1 MKKIVIAI
9 MLVFG
14 FSLNVYASSTPESVI
29 TAFLE
34 AVKSGDIKKA
44 KTYLD
49 KDSFIVPKNIMKPQ
63 LGKKDIMDGK
73 LGLVDN
79 MFNQGG
85 KDNQWT
91 YDIKFNNTWLN
102 NPDNRGYYGYIVKM
116 ETVNYDLTKSYT
128 LKKVNDTWLIVGW
141 I

>member
-1 MKKIVIAI
+1 MKRIVLAI
-9 MLVFG
+9 MLVLGFG
-14 FSLNVYASSTPESVI
+14 LNVYASSTPESVI
-29 TAFLE
+29 TSFLE
-34 AVKSGDIKKA
+34 AVRSGDIKKA
-44 KTYLD
+44 KSYLD
-49 KDSFIVPKNIMKPQ
+49 KDSFIKPKNIMKPQ
-63 LGKKDIMDGK
+63 LGKKDTLDGE

-85 KDNQWT
+85 KDNRWT

-128 LKKVNDTWLIVGW
+128 LKKVNNTWLIVGW

>member
-1 MKKIVIAI
+1 MKRIVLAI
-9 MLVFG
+9 MLVLGFG
-14 FSLNVYASSTPESVI
+14 LNVYASSTPESVI
-29 TAFLE
+29 TSFLE

-85 KDNQWT
+85 KGNQWT
-91 YDIKFNNTWLN
+91 YDIKFNDTWLN

-116 ETVNYDLTKSYT
+116 ETVNYDLTKLYS
-128 LKKVNDTWLIVGW
+128 LKKVNNTWLIVGW